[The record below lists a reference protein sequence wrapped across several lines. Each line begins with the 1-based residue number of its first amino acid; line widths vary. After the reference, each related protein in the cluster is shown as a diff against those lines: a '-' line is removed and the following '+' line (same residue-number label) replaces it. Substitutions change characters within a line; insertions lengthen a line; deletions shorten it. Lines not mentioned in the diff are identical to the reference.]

1 MPHGRSNIFKAD
13 EVRKTPSTNCPMAV
27 IHKVVWLVT
36 DIGNLSQPS
45 IAHMA
50 KNVILHQSV
59 SSKYNPLKTSLL
71 NIYFLGADVT
81 NAR

>member
-1 MPHGRSNIFKAD
+1 MPYDRFSIFRAS

-27 IHKVVWLVT
+27 ADKVVWLIKGIENVP
-36 DIGNLSQPS
+36 QPS

-50 KNVILHQSV
+50 KNVILHLSV
-59 SSKYNPLKTSLL
+59 SLKYNPLKTSLI
-71 NIYFLGADVT
+71 NIYFLGADVA